1 MVYIN
6 GILANEEDIELL
18 KKRIFEENAIC
29 HSATKDNFGNQYI
42 EID

>member
-1 MVYIN
+1 MIFIN
-6 GILANEEDIELL
+6 GIMASKEDLELL
-18 KKRIFEENAIC
+18 KKRIFDENAIC